1 MHPISKHVF
10 VDFENVCAIDTT
22 LLHNKSVAF
31 TLLLGAGQTKLD
43 VGLGEQLLLHAAS
56 VQFVRI
62 TSRGKNALDF
72 ALAYYLGQA
81 AAAAPQAS
89 FHIVSKDTGFDPLIE
104 HLERKQIQIS
114 RHNDFAD
121 LIAPPV
127 RQPAG
132 SHKTKAS
139 PKPKA
144 AASVGRTTEFS
155 GKEVTDRALT
165 QLRKVSAN
173 RPKSR
178 KSLFIFLTSHL
189 GPDMTE
195 IGAASLI
202 GKLSHDGNLAIATN
216 GAVTYSL
223 DEIKGRNI
231 LTIAIA
237 WGF

>member
-1 MHPISKHVF
+1 MHTIAKHVF
-10 VDFENVCAIDTT
+10 VDFENVCEIDTT
-22 LLHNKSVAF
+22 LLENTNVHF

-43 VGLGEQLLLHAAS
+43 VGLVQQLLLHASS
-56 VQFVRI
+56 VQLVRI

-81 AAAAPQAS
+81 AAAAPQTT

-104 HLERKQIQIS
+104 HLISKQIRIS

-121 LIAPPV
+121 LIS
-127 RQPAG
+127 PAVG
-132 SHKTKAS
+132 QAATS

-144 AASVGRTTEFS
+144 STKPKATASNGVTGQVS
-155 GKEVTDRALT
+155 GESVTDQALV

-178 KSLFIFLTSHL
+178 KSLVSFLTSHL
-189 GPDMTE
+189 GPNLTE
-195 IGAASLI
+195 TGAARLI
-202 GKLSHDGNLAIATN
+202 DRLSQGGNLAIDTK

-223 DEIKGRNI
+223 
-231 LTIAIA
+231 AP
-237 WGF
+237 